1 MRARRR
7 RFAPWPFTDPAL
19 GLRVEA
25 RLLDGTYPDQTSLD
39 AALAVAPREMLTL
52 VLRPG
57 SAGQASAPQ
66 P

>member
-7 RFAPWPFTDPAL
+7 RFGRGRSPTPAL

-39 AALAVAPREMLTL
+39 AALAGAPLEVLTL

-57 SAGQASAPQ
+57 SAGQASPPQ